1 MMADNLLM
9 AETAYLFIDGAY
21 LRESYDQAIRRV
33 FGSATEGNLDLYK
46 TVDWLRKPSPYIIR
60 RVFYYDCLQDI
71 RKERESEEEFKL
83 KVEKQQARFDQI
95 QALRGF
101 HVRLGSLSGSAK
113 KIRQKKVDVSLAVD
127 ALDHA
132 FRKNMAGCY
141 LLAGDLDFAPLVE
154 SLVRLGTWVEV
165 VYDPRSAAK
174 ELYKAADGSYP
185 LNFNTYYDHF
195 SAGVFQK
202 TCLVPS
208 TTGGIR
214 KSKLF
219 LLTRTSPFWKATST
233 RLLEN

>member
-113 KIRQKKVDVSLAVD
+113 
-127 ALDHA
+127 
-132 FRKNMAGCY
+132 
-141 LLAGDLDFAPLVE
+141 
-154 SLVRLGTWVEV
+154 
-165 VYDPRSAAK
+165 
-174 ELYKAADGSYP
+174 
-185 LNFNTYYDHF
+185 
-195 SAGVFQK
+195 
-202 TCLVPS
+202 
-208 TTGGIR
+208 
-214 KSKLF
+214 
-219 LLTRTSPFWKATST
+219 
-233 RLLEN
+233 